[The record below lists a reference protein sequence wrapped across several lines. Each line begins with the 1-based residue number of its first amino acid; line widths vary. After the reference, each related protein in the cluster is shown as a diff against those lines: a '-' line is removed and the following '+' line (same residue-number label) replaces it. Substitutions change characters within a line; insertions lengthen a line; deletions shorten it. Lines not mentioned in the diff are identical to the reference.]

1 MQQEPTQPQPAP
13 TPPPTAAPEPGT
25 AVTAVFP
32 GGSIA
37 LQGVPASPQEV
48 AGLRQ
53 RREILRD
60 QLSRASNRRE
70 ELVSQLN
77 ETGNPEARTGLQ
89 QRLTLLDER
98 LLQIER
104 DQALTEQLLA
114 NTPPEV
120 LAITREAERAPGSG
134 ANDGEATA
142 IAFMGFAAG
151 IFLAWL
157 IGKYRRR
164 RSRKH
169 QQLELPN
176 DPRFERLNQAVDAIA
191 EEVER
196 IGEGQRFVTQLLSQ
210 RRESAALKG
219 NRDSATSS

>member
-1 MQQEPTQPQPAP
+1 MPQEPTQPQAAP
-13 TPPPTAAPEPGT
+13 TPPTATAPEPGT
-25 AVTAVFP
+25 AVSAVFP
-32 GGSIA
+32 GGSVA
-37 LQGVPASPQEV
+37 LQGVPTSPREV
-48 AGLRQ
+48 VGLRQ

-98 LLQIER
+98 ILQIER

-134 ANDGEATA
+134 ADDGEVTA
-142 IAFMGFAAG
+142 IGFMSDVEVRGEPGVAA
-151 IFLAWL
+151 
-157 IGKYRRR
+157 R
-164 RSRKH
+164 
-169 QQLELPN
+169 
-176 DPRFERLNQAVDAIA
+176 
-191 EEVER
+191 
-196 IGEGQRFVTQLLSQ
+196 
-210 RRESAALKG
+210 
-219 NRDSATSS
+219 

>member
-25 AVTAVFP
+25 AVSAVFP

-37 LQGVPASPQEV
+37 LQGVPTSPQEV

-89 QRLTLLDER
+89 QRLTLLDDR

-104 DQALTEQLLA
+104 DQALTEQALA

-120 LAITREAERAPGSG
+120 LAITREAERASGSG
-134 ANDGEATA
+134 MDDADFTLFG
-142 IAFMGFAAG
+142 FMAFAAG
-151 IFLAWL
+151 IFMAWL
-157 IGKYRRR
+157 TGKIRRR

-169 QQLELPN
+169 QQLDLAN

-196 IGEGQRFVTQLLSQ
+196 IGEGQRFVTQLLA
-210 RRESAALKG
+210 RRKEHSKLPNEGA
-219 NRDSATSS
+219 N